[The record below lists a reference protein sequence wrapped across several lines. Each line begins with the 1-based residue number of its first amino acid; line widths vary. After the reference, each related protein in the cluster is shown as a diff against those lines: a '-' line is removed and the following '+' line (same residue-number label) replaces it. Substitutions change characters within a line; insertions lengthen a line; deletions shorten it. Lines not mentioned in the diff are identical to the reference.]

1 MMDYLDDNEILD
13 VAMRNSYDIIVNQ
26 MDAGEILIT
35 DFGFLAHNPAKP
47 LKKEEVTN
55 MIYYFQSIEEY
66 EKCIEPNWIVT
77 GKQ

>member
-1 MMDYLDDNEILD
+1 MMDYLDDDEILD

-35 DFGFLAHNPAKP
+35 DFGFLVHNPAKP

-66 EKCIEPNWIVT
+66 EKCIELKKIVDS
-77 GKQ
+77 K